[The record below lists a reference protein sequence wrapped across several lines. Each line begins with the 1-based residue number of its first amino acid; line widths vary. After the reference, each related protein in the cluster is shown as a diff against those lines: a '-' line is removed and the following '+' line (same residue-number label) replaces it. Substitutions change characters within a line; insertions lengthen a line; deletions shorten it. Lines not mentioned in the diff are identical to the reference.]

1 MHDYYELLQI
11 SRNADSE
18 TIHRVYRIMAA
29 RFHPDNPTTGHVETF
44 LAIERAYR
52 VLADPARRAQYDAT
66 CPIPSPKAMPVMDHA
81 GFTDDGLEG
90 EWNRRLGVL
99 SLLYQRCRID
109 ADHPGVSVLE
119 IERRLMVP
127 QEQLAFTL
135 WYLKAKGYVAV
146 CDNTDYALSSLGVD
160 YFESKSSAKTALKQL
175 EPAA

>member
-1 MHDYYELLQI
+1 MNDHYELLQI

-29 RFHPDNPTTGHVETF
+29 RFHPDNPMTGDVETF
-44 LAIERAYR
+44 LSIERAYR
-52 VLADPARRAQYDAT
+52 VLADPVRRAQYDAA
-66 CPIPSPKAMPVMDHA
+66 CPAASVISTPATDHA
-81 GFTDDGLEG
+81 DFTDDGLEG

-99 SLLYQRCRID
+99 SMLYQRCRLD
-109 ADHPGVSVLE
+109 ADHPGVSVLD
-119 IERRLMVP
+119 IERHLRVP

-146 CDNTDYALSSLGVD
+146 CDNTDYALSALGVD

-175 EPAA
+175 ERAA

>member
-1 MHDYYELLQI
+1 MKDHYELLQV

-52 VLADPARRAQYDAT
+52 ILADPIRRAQYDAT
-66 CPIPSPKAMPVMDHA
+66 CPTPSLKALPIMDHA
-81 GFTDDGLEG
+81 NFTDDDLEG
-90 EWNRRLGVL
+90 EWCRRLGVL
-99 SLLYQRCRID
+99 SLLYQQCRID
-109 ADHPGVSVLE
+109 ADHPGVSVLDV
-119 IERRLMVP
+119 ERRLKVP

-135 WYLKAKGYVAV
+135 WYLKAKGYLAV
-146 CDNTDYALSSLGVD
+146 CDNTDYALSALGVD
-160 YFESKSSAKTALKQL
+160 YFESKSSAKVVLKQL

>member
-1 MHDYYELLQI
+1 M

-29 RFHPDNPTTGHVETF
+29 RFHPDNPMTGNVETF
-44 LAIERAYR
+44 LSIERAYR
-52 VLADPARRAQYDAT
+52 VLADPARRALYDAA
-66 CPIPSPKAMPVMDHA
+66 CPAPSVTSLPTMDHTD
-81 GFTDDGLEG
+81 FTDDGLEG

-99 SLLYQRCRID
+99 SLLYQRCRLD

-119 IERRLMVP
+119 IERRLLVP

-135 WYLKAKGYVAV
+135 WYLKSKGYVSIG
-146 CDNTDYALSSLGVD
+146 DNTDYALSALGVD